1 MMPMCWCQAR
11 CGRILSIIV
20 ACAARVISIPR
31 PSSRR
36 CRLPVTGVHG
46 VEILSEKH
54 RKLPLDEMAR
64 RSFDTTMAQFKKL
77 AA

>member
-1 MMPMCWCQAR
+1 MMPMCCVR
-11 CGRILSIIV
+11 LVVGGYYPSSSPVRRGHLN
-20 ACAARVISIPR
+20 PR

-36 CRLPVTGVHG
+36 CRLPVQGIRG

-54 RKLPLDEMAR
+54 RQLPLDEMAR
-64 RSFDTTMAQFKKL
+64 RSFDDDGQFKKL